1 MQQVPIVIDNGTGYT
16 KAGFAG
22 AETPKTIFPTIIGS
36 PKSNMQMV
44 GGQNKDYFVGFEANQ
59 KADLLNL
66 RQPLENGTITNWDDM
81 EKIWHHTFYEELI
94 VAPEEHPVILA
105 EKPMTPRMNR
115 EKMIQMMFETFN
127 VSGFY
132 VGVQAVLALFSI
144 GKTTGVVWDAGEGV
158 NFTVPIYEGYGLPH
172 AIMRSA
178 LSGTDITKHLQKVL
192 IDKGIEADSLKFAD
206 VQALKERICT
216 IMYDYQAEE
225 QKAQQG
231 KIEPITVT
239 MPNGDPLTYT
249 NEGFKTAEVL
259 FQPTLAGIQS
269 DGVHQL
275 IYTALERCDT
285 DVRKEMYGNIVLA
298 GGTSMFKGLPERV
311 EKEVIAMATP
321 SMKVKVVATPERKNA
336 VWIGGSVLGSLE
348 AFPMMMIDKSE
359 YKEEGIQIVHRKYY
373 S

>member
-1 MQQVPIVIDNGTGYT
+1 MQGVPIVIDNGTGLT

-22 AETPKTIFPTIIGS
+22 AEAPKSVFPTIIGS

-44 GGQNKDYFVGFEANQ
+44 GGQNKDFFVGFEAVQ
-59 KADLLNL
+59 KSDLLVL
-66 RQPLENGTITNWDDM
+66 RQPIENGTISNWDDI
-81 EKIWHHTFYEELI
+81 EKIWHHTFYNELL

-105 EKPMTPRMNR
+105 EKPMSPRMNR
-115 EKMIQMMFETFN
+115 EKKIQMMFETFN

-132 VGVQAVLALFSI
+132 LGMQAVLALFSI
-144 GKTTGVVWDAGEGV
+144 GCTTGVVWDAGEGV
-158 NFTVPIYEGYGLPH
+158 SFTVPIYEAYGLPH
-172 AIMRSA
+172 AIMRSTI
-178 LSGTDITKHLQKVL
+178 SGADITKHLQKTLLDRGVNPESIKL
-192 IDKGIEADSLKFAD
+192 EDCK
-206 VQALKERICT
+206 VLKEKICSV
-216 IMYDYQAEE
+216 MYDFQAEE

-231 KIEPITVT
+231 KIEQQSVNL
-239 MPNGDPLTYT
+239 PNGDPLLYT
-249 NEGFKTAEVL
+249 SEGFRTAEIL
-259 FQPTLAGIQS
+259 FQPSLAGVQA
-269 DGVHQL
+269 DGVQL
-275 IYTALERCDT
+275 QIYTALERCDT

-321 SMKVKVVATPERKNA
+321 SMTVKVVATPERRNA

-348 AFPMMMIDKSE
+348 AFPAMMINRAE